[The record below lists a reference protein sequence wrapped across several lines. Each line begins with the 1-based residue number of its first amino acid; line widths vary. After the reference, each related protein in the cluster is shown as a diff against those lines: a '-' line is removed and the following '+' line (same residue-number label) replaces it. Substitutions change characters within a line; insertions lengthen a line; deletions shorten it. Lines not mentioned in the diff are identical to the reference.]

1 LLSIIVS
8 TPFAASTSR
17 AVVKAGSDSAC
28 VCFTM
33 YNSVVALA
41 TKSPIRITSPRI
53 VTWEI
58 EMARGTVKWFNPT
71 KGYGFIQPQAG
82 GKDVFVH
89 ISAVERAGLSTL
101 NEGQHVEYEIEE
113 NRGKISAVNLKVK

>member
-1 LLSIIVS
+1 V
-8 TPFAASTSR
+8 
-17 AVVKAGSDSAC
+17 
-28 VCFTM
+28 
-33 YNSVVALA
+33 YNSPVALA
-41 TKSPIRITSPRI
+41 TKSPIRITSSKI

-101 NEGQHVEYEIEE
+101 NEGQHLEYEIEE
-113 NRGKISAVNLKVK
+113 NRGKASAVHLKVK